1 MVLEDIFLTGGSGT
15 LGTELIKQSH
25 KFNIR
30 FIAPS
35 SKNCDI
41 TDEESV
47 RENLMKFK
55 GDVVLHAAAITDVKG
70 VQAAPLEAIDI
81 NVLGTANIIKG
92 CHQFNKKL
100 VFISTDYVFDGET
113 GNYDINDPINP
124 LSKYAKTKAAAELL
138 VRTIEEAL
146 VVRTSFF
153 GYDFPYEKAAVDQ
166 WSSKDYVDVIAPLI
180 LEVLKKG
187 KTGIVHVGTERTTTY
202 EKASRRKPY
211 VEGVYLRDIGFGIPR
226 DISLSGIDK

>member
-1 MVLEDIFLTGGSGT
+1 MVLENVFLTGGSGT

-35 SKNCDI
+35 SKSCDI

-55 GDVVLHAAAITDVKG
+55 GDVVLHAAALTDVKG
-70 VQAAPLEAIDI
+70 IQADSMEAIAV
-81 NVLGTANIIKG
+81 NVLGTMNIIKG
-92 CHQFNKKL
+92 CHRFNKKL
-100 VFISTDYVFDGET
+100 VFISTDYVFDGER

-146 VVRTSFF
+146 VIRTSFF

-180 LEVLKKG
+180 LGVLKQDKA
-187 KTGIVHVGTERTTTY
+187 GIVHVGTERTTTY